1 MENQPKENTKQA
13 VSSISTWLK
22 TAFTSPNKAIK
33 GQAWFGIVTILVIE
47 LTSLLAKQ
55 SDYTALQYLA
65 ATSAYFNALYGILTS
80 KAWMIGVTLFGVI
93 ARLVYIAIIWFTHN
107 FIYQSE
113 KPVKLLDFINDYA
126 YHIAISWVAV
136 IVMAVLSYSTTEWT
150 SIATMIFG
158 FVAIW
163 INVIATFKMLFS
175 SREEAKHDPIF
186 ASFLFLLLFAILIA
200 LTFAFASL
208 IISAYINTVGI
219 SIY

>member
-93 ARLVYIAIIWFTHN
+93 ARLVYIAI
-107 FIYQSE
+107 
-113 KPVKLLDFINDYA
+113 
-126 YHIAISWVAV
+126 SWVAV